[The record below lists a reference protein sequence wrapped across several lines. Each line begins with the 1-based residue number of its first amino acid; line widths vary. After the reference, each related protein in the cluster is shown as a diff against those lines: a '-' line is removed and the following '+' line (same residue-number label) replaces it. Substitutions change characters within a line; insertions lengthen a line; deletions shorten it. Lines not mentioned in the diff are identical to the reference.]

1 GQGAQYPGMGQE
13 LYNRFESYRNAVD
26 TCSDILNEV
35 LHEDI
40 RKIIFSD
47 NVNKLRETYYTQPA
61 IFVTEYALA
70 KLWMSWGV
78 EPTAF
83 IGHSVGEFVGAC
95 LAGVFSLSD
104 ALSLIASRGRLVNSL
119 PRGSML
125 SVRESVDIIASTLPK
140 GLSIAANN
148 APRLCV
154 VSGPHEL
161 IAAYRQH
168 LTQIGVTTS
177 LLHTSHA
184 FHSSMMDPI
193 LEAFNRMV
201 SSVEKHVPNKPIIST
216 VTGSWLTD
224 EQALSAEYWVHHV
237 RETVNFSEA
246 MLFANKTLGGVF
258 MEMGP
263 GNVTATL
270 AKQHLSTRAS
280 RVIGGIQKSDT
291 TSELSVLFEALGK
304 VWSLGLSPDWR
315 AVFGSY
321 TPLSDL
327 PSFAYERRYHW
338 LSPPCDENPNGSA
351 SNSFEKPSH
360 KVNDT
365 RMRKQLLINKVRDI
379 LDQASGITI
388 EDHAIHDNFVEMGFD
403 SLLLTQIAQALKKEF
418 NVPITFRKLNE
429 ECSSL
434 ERLAD
439 FLDQHLPMD
448 QFSLETLSKANST
461 TVPPLTGNHP
471 PIDAINTATPGTADS
486 MVLLSQQISLL

>member
-1 GQGAQYPGMGQE
+1 
-13 LYNRFESYRNAVD
+13 
-26 TCSDILNEV
+26 
-35 LHEDI
+35 
-40 RKIIFSD
+40 
-47 NVNKLRETYYTQPA
+47 
-61 IFVTEYALA
+61 
-70 KLWMSWGV
+70 
-78 EPTAF
+78 
-83 IGHSVGEFVGAC
+83 
-95 LAGVFSLSD
+95 
-104 ALSLIASRGRLVNSL
+104 
-119 PRGSML
+119 
-125 SVRESVDIIASTLPK
+125 
-140 GLSIAANN
+140 
-148 APRLCV
+148 
-154 VSGPHEL
+154 
-161 IAAYRQH
+161 
-168 LTQIGVTTS
+168 
-177 LLHTSHA
+177 
-184 FHSSMMDPI
+184 
-193 LEAFNRMV
+193 
-201 SSVEKHVPNKPIIST
+201 
-216 VTGSWLTD
+216 
-224 EQALSAEYWVHHV
+224 
-237 RETVNFSEA
+237 
-246 MLFANKTLGGVF
+246 
-258 MEMGP
+258 
-263 GNVTATL
+263 
-270 AKQHLSTRAS
+270 
-280 RVIGGIQKSDT
+280 QKSDT

-327 PSFAYERRYHW
+327 PNYAYDRRYHW

-351 SNSFEKPSH
+351 SNSFEKRSH

-486 MVLLSQQISLL
+486 MVLLSQQISLLSQQIALLRAGQTSDAQAGAVPLSTMVHKPKEVPFAELSNEELTKLRKPFGATARIDREVSELSLPQQAFLNEFISNYVSKTAKSKAYNQE